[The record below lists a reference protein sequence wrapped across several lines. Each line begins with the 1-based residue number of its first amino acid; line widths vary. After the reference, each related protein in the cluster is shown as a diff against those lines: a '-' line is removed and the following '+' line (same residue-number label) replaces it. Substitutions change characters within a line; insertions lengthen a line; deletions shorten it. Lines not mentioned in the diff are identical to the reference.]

1 MGPTDTVESCEL
13 REQRMAVVAQL
24 VERWLVVPD
33 VAGSSPVD
41 RPNHPRGTLSPVLES
56 DVEVRLDVPWILIVW
71 NDPINLMNY
80 VVHVFR
86 SYFGYPREEA
96 ERLMLQ
102 VHHDGRAVVASGNRE
117 AMERHAQAMHGY
129 GLQATVSRGET

>member
-1 MGPTDTVESCEL
+1 M
-13 REQRMAVVAQL
+13 R
-24 VERWLVVPD
+24 PD
-33 VAGSSPVD
+33 
-41 RPNHPRGTLSPVLES
+41 L
-56 DVEVRLDVPWILIVW
+56 PWQTIVW
-71 NDPINLMNY
+71 DDPVNLMTY
-80 VVHVFR
+80 VTYVFR

-129 GLQATVSRGET
+129 GLQATVARAEA